1 MRKKYSSQ
9 KIGLVL
15 FLTVG
20 ISLGLYYGLDNPNVL
35 SYAVPLDVSS
45 EGVEELIV
53 LHSTLDSCFL
63 S

>member
-1 MRKKYSSQ
+1 MRKKYSPQ

-35 SYAVPLDVSS
+35 SYAVPLDVSRIS
-45 EGVEELIV
+45 QSAGLTTTAVAE
-53 LHSTLDSCFL
+53 
-63 S
+63 